1 MGGPLKCKLKEGGG
15 RIIRSFYKCDVVSR
29 RPLERIPN
37 TRYAKRV
44 YKVSIAFLG
53 KYRTTVNANCIELP
67 NWGERSEPCTSEV
80 NANSV
85 CMYRPTCMYVINR
98 PVAWRMRRNM
108 LSTCCRCARL
118 TNALHSPSVEACRL
132 LLSAKKR
139 SG

>member
-15 RIIRSFYKCDVVSR
+15 RIIRSFYKYDVVAI

-37 TRYAKRV
+37 ARYAKRV

-53 KYRTTVNANCIELP
+53 KYRTTVNANCIEL
-67 NWGERSEPCTSEV
+67 
-80 NANSV
+80 A
-85 CMYRPTCMYVINR
+85 II
-98 PVAWRMRRNM
+98 
-108 LSTCCRCARL
+108 
-118 TNALHSPSVEACRL
+118 EACRL